1 MKLHNNRAWL
11 LLIPAL
17 TILCLV
23 GVLPMIAAFNYS
35 FLDLF
40 TIREAYWIGD
50 QWYRQIITSERF
62 FASLGRSFLFSFLA
76 MIVQVPLGI
85 LLARMISRMG
95 PSKIFVLML
104 VALPLVVP
112 WNMIAMMWQS
122 LIDIKSGLVG
132 KALFNLG
139 INFDYKFNLYHT
151 WTILL
156 IMDTWHWLGLVI
168 ILAYAG
174 FSGIPETYY
183 RAAAIDGA
191 SDFSIFCYIEFPKIM
206 SALSIA
212 LLLRFVDS
220 FMINTE
226 AFFINA
232 GGPQNA
238 TTFLS
243 LDLSEDIKGFNYG
256 PAAARSML
264 SLLIVITVVWLFRIS
279 VDENSESS
287 LGPKHSIGKS

>member
-1 MKLHNNRAWL
+1 MKLHDNRAWL

-23 GVLPMIAAFNYS
+23 GVLPLVAAFNYS
-35 FLDLF
+35 FFDLF
-40 TIREAYWIGD
+40 TIREAYWVGD
-50 QWYRQIITSERF
+50 QWYRQIMTSDRF
-62 FASLGRSFLFSFLA
+62 FASLGRSFLFSFFIM
-76 MIVQVPLGI
+76 MIQVPIGI
-85 LLARMISRMG
+85 ALARMISRMG
-95 PSKIFVLML
+95 PSRILILML

-122 LIDIKSGLVG
+122 LIDTKSGIVGRTLVT
-132 KALFNLG
+132 LG
-139 INFDYKFNLYHT
+139 IAFDYKFNLFHT
-151 WTILL
+151 WILL
-156 IMDTWHWLGLVI
+156 IVMDTWHWLGLVT

-191 SDFSIFCYIEFPKIM
+191 SEFAVFRYIEFPKIIN
-206 SALSIA
+206 ALSIA

-264 SLLIVITVVWLFRIS
+264 SLLIVVTVAWLFRIW
-279 VDENSESS
+279 VDKNSEIN
-287 LGPKHSIGKS
+287 LEHTRRMGHS